1 MDLRRSPW
9 SAVIRLALVVSA
21 IAVAVTLALSA
32 FGDVSQTALVIAVIV
47 VAFIV
52 SWIQSGRTH
61 DRDEASAAGP
71 TSFTGDG
78 DRDARAGR
86 DGGHASHRVVVV
98 PLDHGV
104 PRRAI

>member
-9 SAVIRLALVVSA
+9 SAVIWLAVVVSA

-32 FGDVSQTALVIAVIV
+32 FGDVSQTAMVIAVIV

-52 SWIQSGRTH
+52 SWIQSGRAH
-61 DRDEASAAGP
+61 DHDGGSANG
-71 TSFTGDG
+71 SSSLTGDG
-78 DRDARAGR
+78 GRDARAGG

-98 PLDHGV
+98 PLHRGV
-104 PRRAI
+104 TRRAV

>member
-9 SAVIRLALVVSA
+9 SAVIRLAVVVSA
-21 IAVAVTLALSA
+21 IAVAITLALSA

-52 SWIQSGRTH
+52 SWIQSGRVRDH
-61 DRDEASAAGP
+61 DDGSASGP
-71 TSFTGDG
+71 TSLTGG
-78 DRDARAGR
+78 PDRDARTGG

-98 PLDHGV
+98 PLHPGV
-104 PRRAI
+104 SRRAV